1 MQETN
6 DIALALEAFLPYKLS
21 RAAELVS
28 LRFARIY
35 KDHAG
40 LTRPEWR
47 TLATLAQYGTL
58 TAKAI
63 GAHSSMHKTK
73 VSRAVQSLEERQW
86 LKRTTDENDRRVEH
100 LVLTG
105 EGARNYRT
113 LAGLAHRF
121 ESGLRETLGEA
132 DFAALIRGLTAVE
145 EHLGTKIF
153 PQDQIQESPG
163 RAGDR

>member
-1 MQETN
+1 MDQTN

-47 TLATLAQYGTL
+47 TLATLGQYGTL

-73 VSRAVQSLEERQW
+73 VSRAVQSLEERKW
-86 LKRTTDENDRRVEH
+86 LKRTTDDKDRRVEH
-100 LVLTG
+100 LALTR

-113 LAGLAHRF
+113 LAELAHGF
-121 ESGLRETLGEA
+121 EGGLKETLGKQ
-132 DFAALIRGLTAVE
+132 DFEALIRGLTAVE
-145 EHLGTKIF
+145 KHLGTKVF
-153 PQDQIQESPG
+153 
-163 RAGDR
+163 R

>member
-1 MQETN
+1 MHETD
-6 DIALALEAFLPYKLS
+6 DIALALEAFIPYKLS

-35 KDHAG
+35 RDHAG

-47 TLATLAQYGTL
+47 TLATLGQYGTL

-86 LKRTTDENDRRVEH
+86 LKRTTDEQDRRLEH
-100 LVLTG
+100 LVLTW
-105 EGARNYRT
+105 EGMRNYRT
-113 LAGLAHRF
+113 LAELAHRF
-121 ESGLRETLGEA
+121 ESGLKETLGEA
-132 DFAALIRGLTAVE
+132 DFAALNRGLTAVE
-145 EHLGTKIF
+145 EPLGTKLF
-153 PQDQIQESPG
+153 SQG
-163 RAGDR
+163 

>member
-1 MQETN
+1 MDQTD

-47 TLATLAQYGTL
+47 TLATLGQYGTL
-58 TAKAI
+58 TATAI

-73 VSRAVQSLEERQW
+73 VSRAVQSLEERKW
-86 LKRTTDENDRRVEH
+86 LKRTTDDADRRVEH
-100 LVLTG
+100 LELTR

-113 LAGLAHRF
+113 LAELAHGF
-121 ESGLRETLGEA
+121 ESGLKETLGKQ
-132 DFAALIRGLTAVE
+132 DFDALIRGLTAVE
-145 EHLGTKIF
+145 KHLGTRVF
-153 PQDQIQESPG
+153 
-163 RAGDR
+163 R